1 MKKKYHLPV
10 EAALEL
16 IGGKWKVVIMCHLI
30 LGTRRTSELKRL
42 MPGISQKML
51 TQQLKELEADNLI
64 HREVFN
70 EVPPRVEYSLT
81 EYGWTLKEILD
92 LLCAWGEVHIERNY
106 ENKYDVLE
114 KSILNK

>member
-1 MKKKYHLPV
+1 MKKYTMPV
-10 EAALEL
+10 EASLDV

-30 LGTRRTSELKRL
+30 LGTRRNSELKRV

-51 TQQLKELEADNLI
+51 SQQLKELEGDHLI
-64 HREVFN
+64 RREVFN
-70 EVPPRVEYSLT
+70 EVPLRVEYSLT
-81 EYGWTLKEILD
+81 DYGWTLKDILD
-92 LLCAWGEVHIERNY
+92 ALCAWGEVHIERNY